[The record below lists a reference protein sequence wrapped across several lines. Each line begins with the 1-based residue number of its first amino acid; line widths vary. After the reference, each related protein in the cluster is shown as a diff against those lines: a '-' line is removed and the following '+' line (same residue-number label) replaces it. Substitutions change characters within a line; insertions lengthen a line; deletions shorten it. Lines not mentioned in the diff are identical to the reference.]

1 MKDAQ
6 EAFTGLEAAVVFV
19 AFVVVA
25 AVFMYI
31 VLGSGFFSTQKSHE
45 VVYAAVGSLASNIIV
60 KGDVYGIADDSFRNI
75 SYIQFDLVLA
85 AGGYP
90 VDVAKLNIIYS
101 DTSTPPVHL
110 NGSPVYAPGTAP
122 HAGNWSIVQK
132 AGTGITDPGNDHTL
146 RIGQTYTIRMNPW
159 ENGIPPRESI
169 HIEIRPEVGASLA
182 ISRTVPPSL
191 TATTVLT

>member
-1 MKDAQ
+1 MKDTG

-31 VLGSGFFSTQKSHE
+31 VLGSGFFTTQKSHE
-45 VVYAAVGSLASNIIV
+45 VVYAGVGSAASNLVV
-60 KGDVYGIADDSFRNI
+60 KGDVYGILPAYSDNI
-75 SYIQFDLVLA
+75 SYIQFDLGLA

-90 VDVAKLNIIYS
+90 VDVAKLTIIYS
-101 DTSTPPVHL
+101 DTTTSPTVLP
-110 NGSPVYAPGTAP
+110 GSPVYAPGIVPA
-122 HAGNWSIVQK
+122 AGTWSIIQK
-132 AGTGITDPGNDHTL
+132 SGSGIANPDTDHVL

-169 HIEIRPEVGASLA
+169 HIEIRPEAGASLA